1 MKLRQLISELTY
13 LSQQD
18 GFDTD
23 SEVLVNLYD
32 KNGDNIKDL
41 PISDID
47 WFWADIFD
55 SEDTQKLVVIQAQLT
70 DLA

>member
-1 MKLRQLISELTY
+1 MMTLRQLISELTY

-18 GFDTD
+18 GFNPD

-41 PISDID
+41 SITDLDWYWSDPVD
-47 WFWADIFD
+47 VT
-55 SEDTQKLVVIQAQLT
+55 DTTKLVVIQAQMT
-70 DLA
+70 E

>member
-1 MKLRQLISELTY
+1 MMTLRQLISELTY

-18 GFDTD
+18 GFDPD

-41 PISDID
+41 SITDLDWYWSDPVD
-47 WFWADIFD
+47 VT
-55 SEDTQKLVVIQAQLT
+55 DTTKLVVIQAQMT
-70 DLA
+70 E

>member
-1 MKLRQLISELTY
+1 MTLRQLISELTY

-18 GFDTD
+18 GFEPD

-41 PISDID
+41 PVADID
-47 WFWADIFD
+47 WFWSDIFD
-55 SEDTQKLVVIQAQLT
+55 AEDTKKIVAIQAQMT
-70 DLA
+70 D

>member
-1 MKLRQLISELTY
+1 MMTLRQLISQLTY

-18 GFDTD
+18 GFDPD

-41 PISDID
+41 SITDLDWYWSDPVD
-47 WFWADIFD
+47 VT
-55 SEDTQKLVVIQAQLT
+55 DTTKLVVIQAQIT
-70 DLA
+70 E

>member
-18 GFDTD
+18 GFDPD

>member
-1 MKLRQLISELTY
+1 MMTLRQLISQLTY

-18 GFDTD
+18 GFDPD

-41 PISDID
+41 SITDLDWYWSDPVD
-47 WFWADIFD
+47 VT
-55 SEDTQKLVVIQAQLT
+55 DTTKLVVIQAQMT
-70 DLA
+70 E